1 MPLLSASNETQARY
15 CAMMFLGIPLK
26 IAGRRP
32 AIFQIEF
39 FKKGNL
45 LQKCPWLV
53 LQMKYSNVRYL
64 VIQVTS
70 PFQPSL
76 ISSVS

>member
-1 MPLLSASNETQARY
+1 MPLVSALNETQAKY
-15 CAMMFLGIPLK
+15 CALMFLGVPLK

-53 LQMKYSNVRYL
+53 LQMKY
-64 VIQVTS
+64 
-70 PFQPSL
+70 PM
-76 ISSVS
+76 

>member
-1 MPLLSASNETQARY
+1 MPLVSASNETQARY
-15 CAMMFLGIPLK
+15 CALMFLGVPLK

-53 LQMKYSNVRYL
+53 LIYSGGQMKLTLLKLIWLLVRE
-64 VIQVTS
+64 
-70 PFQPSL
+70 
-76 ISSVS
+76 

>member
-1 MPLLSASNETQARY
+1 MALISALNETQARY
-15 CAMMFLGIPLK
+15 LLGAPLK

-45 LQKCPWLV
+45 LQKYPWLV
-53 LQMKYSNVRYL
+53 LPMKH
-64 VIQVTS
+64 
-70 PFQPSL
+70 PM
-76 ISSVS
+76 

>member
-1 MPLLSASNETQARY
+1 MPLVSASNETQARY
-15 CAMMFLGIPLK
+15 CALIFLGVPLK

-45 LQKCPWLV
+45 LQLCPWLV
-53 LQMKYSNVRYL
+53 LQMKIKLNTVL
-64 VIQVTS
+64 
-70 PFQPSL
+70 
-76 ISSVS
+76 